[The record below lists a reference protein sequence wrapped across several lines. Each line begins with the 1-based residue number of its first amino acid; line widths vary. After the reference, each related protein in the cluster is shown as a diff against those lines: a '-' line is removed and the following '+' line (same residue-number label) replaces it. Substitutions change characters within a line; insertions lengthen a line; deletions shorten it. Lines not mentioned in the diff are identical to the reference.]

1 MATST
6 SLNAIN
12 LKIKKAVRIMSFKER
27 DHHTA
32 ALFRELR
39 ILPLDK
45 SIDLK
50 YAKFMWKLNNGHL
63 PESLVKNFRTNI
75 RTKFSTAF
83 SRLDSLKKFVL
94 FAGPQLWKDL
104 PTNITNKPS
113 LDSFSKTLKN
123 YFIDGNSKQYY
134 H

>member
-32 ALFRELR
+32 ALFSELK

-50 YAKFMWKLNNGHL
+50 YAKFMWKLNNGYL
-63 PESLVKNFRTNI
+63 PESLVKNFRSNT

-83 SRLDSLKKFVL
+83 SRLESLKNFVI
-94 FAGPQLWKDL
+94 FAGPQLWKKL

-113 LDSFSKTLKN
+113 LDSFSKTFKKYL
-123 YFIDGNSKQYY
+123 IDGN
-134 H
+134 